1 METCCCLSNMRLHL
15 LLALGGPCTYAAAR
29 SVNNSLAAPR
39 VAPDV
44 YSDVYS
50 DVYYYS
56 SRLSLTKAMDF
67 LDAPPS
73 KSPTWSGEGL
83 G

>member
-29 SVNNSLAAPR
+29 SVNNWLAAPR

-44 YSDVYS
+44 YSDVY
-50 DVYYYS
+50 YYS
-56 SRLSLTKAMDF
+56 SMLSLTKAMDF